1 MFPCKCSA
9 QSERQAPERGCVVS
23 FAAIAMR
30 TFLRRE
36 VPGLA
41 LLLSGSI
48 FSAVFLAPEL
58 GITRAALNDNI
69 FHLSAAE
76 RLLAA
81 LRHGEPFLDP
91 WVSEWA
97 LGYPIWRSYQ
107 PLPHLMAAL
116 VLGATESFASHA
128 TAFAWLQYILLVSW
142 PASVYAGA
150 RLLGL
155 RPVAAGLAALL
166 VLAPSGAGE
175 LAGFGLGYGAF
186 VWRGSGLFTQLVA
199 LHALVLTLGV
209 MSRALETGKHR
220 GTAAAALA
228 ITGLCHI
235 VFGYVAGLSAVVMA
249 VAGRQN
255 SLVSRSARLITIGM
269 LTALLLLWFVVP
281 LAQTADVINH
291 SRWEGAH
298 KWDSFGAPH
307 LLEIL
312 SKGQLFD
319 ADRFPVLSLLLLLG
333 LAAAV
338 WQIKEP
344 LPRLLV
350 SLTCTWL
357 IMFFGRATWGQ
368 LLRLLAVP
376 SDLHTHRFQAAFELC
391 AVLAGAWGLHRIAV
405 STSKP
410 SLRALAGGML
420 AVALAVLGNDR
431 ATYLQQNAT
440 WGRSSSSAQT
450 SARADVLAV
459 IADVQALLAKKPG
472 RASAGLAA
480 GWGGQFKV
488 GLTPFYGLL
497 SQAHVDQTSFLYH
510 SMSRTSD
517 VMVLRDEANLAH
529 VDAFALRVL
538 VAPDGTKVPEH
549 FKRYAQHGRFVVYEG
564 SSEGYFGL
572 TDITGVYTGPADTR
586 FEPSRSWL
594 NSTLPHAHQ
603 VIALSPS
610 QDLPAALPRIARW
623 SPFPTTHVGSGCG
636 QIQHETKSA
645 DEIYSAELQLE
656 RDCHAL
662 FKVTWDPKLVA
673 HVDGN
678 PTQLLEVTPGFA
690 AIPVPAGKHTVTVHY
705 QPGPLRPLLLIA
717 GLLAFAIAISATRYV
732 DLLQLKLANGL
743 EPLRARVQTATARTC
758 AGFVLLTIVALRPL
772 FHGKLVAGHDATE
785 YPPRLVELARS
796 FADGHFPPVWA
807 ADLGTGYGQPLFEFA
822 PPLVYLSAL
831 PFYSLGAKL
840 TNALQWGLVL
850 LHTLGAF
857 AIYRLARGLGA
868 SSIAA
873 LGVVAAWLF
882 APYTALDL
890 YVRGAFAEASAFAM
904 APLAS
909 WLLHRCISRGSLP
922 SIAAAAVS
930 VALVILGHNGA
941 AILIMPA
948 LCALVLGLQA
958 TTRGRIAGASAVA
971 LGLGLSA
978 YFWLPALLEKS
989 FVKTD
994 LLREGFLHWS
1004 QHSVSW
1010 RQLLYSPWGHGLSG
1024 VGTDDG
1030 MSFAVGIPQLLLAAG
1045 GLLVA
1050 LRARGPARRFAVSL
1064 SLVAFVGMFLATTSS
1079 SAIWQRAPTL
1089 QYLAYPWRALMLPGL
1104 CLPLLSVWLLARL
1117 RARWQLLAI
1126 AVVVCTNIGHTEPRD
1141 YLTFDEEYYAPESIA
1156 QKGITTS
1163 TREEYAPRTAQASLP
1178 FTPIKLLGE
1187 IDVLSQQLAT
1197 AKQELRV
1204 QARAPTRAELA
1215 TLAYPGWTARID
1227 GSETPVEIV
1236 PQRGTMAIDVPAGE
1250 HTVTL
1255 TLEPTPIR
1263 RGSAWLSLLVALTT
1277 LAVVCLSALQTYVT
1291 PTRQRAPASEVF
1303 GDQTGAARQ

>member
-1 MFPCKCSA
+1 
-9 QSERQAPERGCVVS
+9 
-23 FAAIAMR
+23 MR
-30 TFLRRE
+30 TFLRQE

-41 LLLSGSI
+41 LLLCGLI
-48 FSAVFLAPEL
+48 FGAVFLAPEL
-58 GITRAALNDNI
+58 EITRAALNDDI
-69 FHLSAAE
+69 LHLSAAE

-116 VLGATESFASHA
+116 VLGATESFVSHA

-142 PASVYAGA
+142 PASVYSGA

-166 VLAPSGAGE
+166 VLTPSGAGE
-175 LAGFGLGYGAF
+175 LAGYGLGYGAF
-186 VWRGSGLFTQLVA
+186 VWRGSGLFTQIVA

-209 MSRALETGKHR
+209 VSRALETGKHR
-220 GTAAAALA
+220 GWAAAALA
-228 ITGLCHI
+228 VTGLCHI
-235 VFGYVAGLSAVVMA
+235 VFGYVAGVSAVVMA
-249 VAGRQN
+249 VAGRPT
-255 SLVSRSARLITIGM
+255 SLLSRSARLITIGM
-269 LTALLLLWFVVP
+269 LAALLLLWFVVP

-291 SRWEGAH
+291 SRWEGAY

-307 LLEIL
+307 LLEML
-312 SKGQLFD
+312 SHGQLFD
-319 ADRFPVLSLLLLLG
+319 ADRFPVLSLVLLLG

-338 WQIKEP
+338 RQIKEP

-357 IMFFGRATWGQ
+357 IMFFGRSTWGQ
-368 LLRLLAVP
+368 LLQLLAVP
-376 SDLHTHRFQAAFELC
+376 ADLHTHRFQAAFELC
-391 AVLAGAWGLHRIAV
+391 AILMGAWGLHRIAA
-405 STSKP
+405 STSSKL
-410 SLRALAGGML
+410 SSRTIAGGIL
-420 AVALAVLGNDR
+420 AVVLAVLGFDR

-440 WGRSSSSAQT
+440 WGRSSLRAQDG
-450 SARADVLAV
+450 ARGDVLAA
-459 IADVQALLAKKPG
+459 IDDVKALLAKKPG
-472 RASAGLAA
+472 RASAGLSA
-480 GWGGQFKV
+480 GWGGGFKV

-497 SQAHVDQTSFLYH
+497 SKAHVDQSSFLYH

-517 VMVLRDEANLAH
+517 VMVLRDESNLAH

-538 VAPDGTKVPEH
+538 VAPETTTVPEH
-549 FKRYAQHGRFVVYEG
+549 FKRYSQHGRFVVYEG

-572 TDITGVYTGPADTR
+572 TDITGVYTGPTDTK

-594 NSTLPHAHQ
+594 SSTLPQSHQ
-603 VIALSPS
+603 VLALNPS
-610 QDLPAALPRIARW
+610 QDLPATLPRVARW
-623 SPFPTTHVGSGCG
+623 SPFPTPPASTRCG
-636 QIQHETKSA
+636 QIQHETKSV
-645 DEIYSAELQLE
+645 DEIYRADLQLE
-656 RDCHAL
+656 RDCHVL
-662 FKVTWDPKLVA
+662 LKVTWDPKLVA

-690 AIPVPAGKHTVTVHY
+690 AIPVTAGKHSVMVKY
-705 QPGPLRPLLLIA
+705 QPGPLRVLLLIA
-717 GLLAFAIAISATRYV
+717 GLLAFAIATSASRYV
-732 DLLQLKLANGL
+732 DLLQLGLANAL
-743 EPLRARVQTATARTC
+743 EPLRTRLQTATARTC
-758 AGFVLLTIVALRPL
+758 AGFVLLTIAALRPL

-796 FADGHFPPVWA
+796 LADGHFPPVWA
-807 ADLGTGYGQPLFEFA
+807 ADLGAGYGQPLFEFA
-822 PPLVYLSAL
+822 PPLVYLSGL
-831 PFYSLGAKL
+831 PFYLLGAKL
-840 TNALQWGLVL
+840 TNALQWGLVS

-868 SSIAA
+868 SAVAA

-890 YVRGAFAEASAFAM
+890 YVRGAFAEASAVAM
-904 APLAS
+904 APLAF
-909 WLLHRCISRGSLP
+909 WLLHRCISRGSLAA
-922 SIAAAAVS
+922 IAAAAVS

-978 YFWLPALLEKS
+978 YFWLPALLEKR

-1004 QHSVSW
+1004 QHGVSW
-1010 RQLLYSPWGHGLSG
+1010 SQLLYSPWGHGLSG
-1024 VGTDDG
+1024 AGTDDG
-1030 MSFAVGIPQLLLAAG
+1030 MSFAVGVPQLLLAAG

-1050 LRARGPARRFAVSL
+1050 LRARGSARRFAVSL
-1064 SLVAFVGMFLATTSS
+1064 SLVAFLGMFLATNSS
-1079 SAIWQRAPTL
+1079 SAIWERVPTL

-1117 RARWQLLAI
+1117 RPRWQLLAI
-1126 AVVVCTNIGHTEPRD
+1126 AVVVFANIGHTEPKD

-1163 TREEYAPRTAQASLP
+1163 TREEYAPQAAQRALP
-1178 FTPIKLLGE
+1178 FTATKLLDPSGQLQ
-1187 IDVLSQQLAT
+1187 IVSQQLAT
-1197 AKQELRV
+1197 TQQEFRV

-1227 GSETPVEIV
+1227 GSETPLSVV
-1236 PQRGTMAIDVPAGE
+1236 PQRGTMTIDVPAGE
-1250 HTVTL
+1250 HTVTV

-1263 RGSAWLSLLVALTT
+1263 RWSAWLSLLVALCT
-1277 LAVVCLSALQTYVT
+1277 LTAFCISALHTYVT
-1291 PTRQRAPASEVF
+1291 PARQQAPASEVF